1 MYMYTLYIWLLHA
14 NVLRLR
20 AVVVGKS
27 GLRGT
32 TPPHTFAYVSVSPAL
47 IYYVIC

>member
-1 MYMYTLYIWLLHA
+1 MYTLYLA
-14 NVLRLR
+14 SSCEC